1 MKKKLKGM
9 ENLCISI
16 IEDWLLR
23 IILMI
28 YFIYIS
34 FIVFGNFKKLNI
46 FSDFI
51 VNNIGKYLALQDG

>member
-16 IEDWLLR
+16 IEDWLLK

-28 YFIYIS
+28 YFIFIS
-34 FIVFGNFKKLNI
+34 FIVFGNFKK
-46 FSDFI
+46 SRI
-51 VNNIGKYLALQDG
+51 VKLS